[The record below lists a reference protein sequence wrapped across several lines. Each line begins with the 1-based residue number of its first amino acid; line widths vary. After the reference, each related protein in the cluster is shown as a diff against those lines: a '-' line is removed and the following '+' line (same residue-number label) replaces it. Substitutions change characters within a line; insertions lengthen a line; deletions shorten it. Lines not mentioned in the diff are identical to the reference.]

1 MCKLV
6 LVCVVSEAEEKG
18 RAETVIES
26 EFSELERFLEV
37 VVILDVLDVVWNEFL
52 YTDELEEAEMG
63 ELHGLHRVHGQ
74 GLLVKGSS
82 PL

>member
-1 MCKLV
+1 M
-6 LVCVVSEAEEKG
+6 
-18 RAETVIES
+18 IES

-37 VVILDVLDVVWNEFL
+37 VVILDVLVVVWNEFL
-52 YTDELEEAEMG
+52 YTDELEEAAIG

-74 GLLVKGSS
+74 GLLGKGRS